1 MKRTARSLIALAIV
15 SVLTLGLTTFA
26 LGRVSTS
33 SSSKV
38 AIPSFTAAELNALPG
53 ANWIVAAGN
62 LGAQRHSSLTQ
73 INTSNVAGMQLAW
86 QAPIKAPNPGDPF
99 IAHGGESSQI
109 AWNGNLYTED
119 QYGRVFANDGATGH
133 QLWYYEP
140 NIDTT
145 AAAKGVYIGG
155 APRGTAIGD
164 GKVFIEEEES
174 EVVALDQNTG
184 RQIWA
189 TVVADVNLGAE
200 LSQAPV
206 YYTDAAHPNGMILG
220 ATSGGDRVFSCIVFA
235 LDARTGKVLWHFNI
249 IPTNPSQKPGYSTW
263 RHPLAY
269 NGGGAVWSNVA
280 VNSAAGLVYA
290 DTGNPVPYAGVLR
303 GPGAEWYTTGILAL
317 HVDTGKYAWFF
328 QDVHHDLWDADQ
340 AQGSVLFDLQYNGKM
355 RHAIYTANK
364 DGLDYVLDSVTGKPI
379 IPVSEVPVQQS
390 TDAFSYPTQPISDGD
405 PLVPQCVPSAAAWA
419 GLTAPDG
426 QPWNVGDGG
435 RGCSFTAMDSKRY
448 SLTAAFGKGAAS
460 QRPASYDP
468 KTGYLFNEASPGFSA
483 YKAIP
488 ASEAVGLQPGRQTG
502 VSGYLSASLAGTPA
516 AALSGSSLI
525 AKDMRTNKKVWEIVN
540 YASANVTGQP
550 SNAFLGGTMT
560 TDSGLLFT
568 TSLNRL
574 QAYDSSNGKL
584 LWQSPA
590 RPGISQSLPMTYM
603 VNGKQYVASY
613 CSVNDGDLYVYALP

>member
-1 MKRTARSLIALAIV
+1 MKRTARSFIALAIV
-15 SVLTLGLTTFA
+15 SALTLGLTAFA
-26 LGRVSTS
+26 LGRVATS

-38 AIPSFTAAELNALPG
+38 SIPAFSAKELNATPG

-62 LGAQRHSSLTQ
+62 LGSQRHSSLTQ
-73 INTSNVAGMQLAW
+73 INPSNVANMKLAW

-109 AWNGNLYTED
+109 AWNGTLYTED
-119 QYGRVFANDGATGH
+119 QYGRVFANDGTTGN

-145 AAAKGVYIGG
+145 PAAKGVYIGG
-155 APRGTAIGD
+155 APRGVAIGD
-164 GKVFIEEEES
+164 GKVFIEEEEAL
-174 EVVALDQNTG
+174 VVALDQNTG

-206 YYTDAAHPNGMILG
+206 YYDGMILG

-235 LDARTGKVLWHFNI
+235 LDAKTGRPLWHFNI
-249 IPTNPSQKPGYSTW
+249 IPTNPSQKPGYATW

-269 NGGGAVWSNVA
+269 NGGGAVWTNVA
-280 VNSAAGLVYA
+280 VDSKNGLVYV

-303 GPGAEWYTTGILAL
+303 GPGAEWYTAGVLAL
-317 HVDTGKYAWFF
+317 HVKTGKYAWFF
-328 QDVHHDLWDADQ
+328 QIVHHDIWDADQ
-340 AQGSVLFDLQYNGKM
+340 AQGSVLFDLKYDGKM
-355 RHAIYTANK
+355 RQAIYTANK
-364 DGLDYVLDSVTGKPI
+364 DGLDYILDRVTGKPI
-379 IPVSEVPVQQS
+379 IPVHEVPVQQS
-390 TDAFSYPTQPISDGD
+390 TDAFTFPTQPISEGD
-405 PLVPQCVPSAAAWA
+405 PLVPQSVPNAAAWA

-426 QPWNVGDGG
+426 KPWNIGDGG
-435 RGCSFTAMDSKRY
+435 LGASFTAMDSTRY

-468 KTGYLFNEASPGFSA
+468 KTGYLFNEASPGFNA

-516 AALSGSSLI
+516 AALAGSSLV

-540 YASANVTGQP
+540 YSSANVSGQP

-574 QAYDSSNGKL
+574 QAYDSATGKL
-584 LWQSPA
+584 LWQSAP
-590 RPGISQSLPMTYM
+590 RPGISQSLPMTYS
-603 VNGKQYVASY
+603 VNGKQYVASF
-613 CSVNDGDLYVYALP
+613 CSVNDGDLYVYALG